1 MENKHIEVEGDE
13 LLLESS
19 EGHYAI
25 IPKRDAAKVKAM
37 IGCDNCINA
46 YIQTLPKEHNY
57 AEDGTIVER
66 RESFTKSFTFTSFNS
81 FNKYEVCIS

>member
-19 EGHYAI
+19 EGHDAI

-46 YIQTLPKEHNY
+46 YIQTIPKEHNY
-57 AEDGTIVER
+57 AEDGTIVESLLI
-66 RESFTKSFTFTSFNS
+66 ETLQQLNYLTN
-81 FNKYEVCIS
+81 N